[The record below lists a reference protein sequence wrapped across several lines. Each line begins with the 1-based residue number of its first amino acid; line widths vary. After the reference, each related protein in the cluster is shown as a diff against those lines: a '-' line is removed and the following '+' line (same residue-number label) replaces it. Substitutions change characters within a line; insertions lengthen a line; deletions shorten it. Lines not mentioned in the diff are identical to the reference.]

1 MAGDILD
8 LLVLFPHG
16 AKEPT
21 AEGVNEVVP
30 LELLVE
36 EEAEALNGV
45 VKAVEGNLE
54 YIFSFGDDI

>member
-36 EEAEALNGV
+36 EAEALNGV